1 MPDNAYLQY
10 SVNEL
15 NTAIQQFQNGWRDV
29 RTVTATADNMLN
41 GITAMTIKGT
51 VTGNIQTIDTTYNS
65 ESVTNNPDNEKINVQ
80 IPSNAYYTTSA
91 NLAVDYSAIA
101 NSIGLDS
108 NQIVE
113 GNTILGVPGTAQLST
128 GTVTSISI
136 GNGLSGDNNPITES
150 GTISHAAGTS
160 GTKNVTETNVL
171 LSGITADTF
180 GHIDNVSYITTTSLV
195 ESISNLIASAIST
208 ATVTSIF
215 NQIVT

>member
-29 RTVTATADNMLN
+29 RNVTATSDTMLN
-41 GITAMTIKGT
+41 GITAMTINGA

-113 GNTILGVPGTAQLST
+113 GNTILGIPGTAQLST

-136 GNGLSGDNNPITES
+136 GDGLSGNNNPITES

-160 GTKNVTETNVL
+160 GIKNVTETNVL

-208 ATVTSIF
+208 ATVTNIF

>member
-29 RTVTATADNMLN
+29 RNVTATADNMLN
-41 GITAMTIKGT
+41 GITAMTINGT
-51 VTGNIQTIDTTYNS
+51 VTGNIQTVDTTHDS
-65 ESVTNNPDNEKINVQ
+65 ESVTDNPTDEKINVQ
-80 IPSNAYYTTSA
+80 IPNNAYYTTSA

-101 NSIGLDS
+101 NSISLNS

-113 GNTILGVPGTAQLST
+113 GNTILGISGTAQLST

-136 GNGLSGDNNPITES
+136 GDGLSGNNNPITES

-160 GTKNVTETNVL
+160 GIKNVTETSVI

-180 GHIDNVSYITTTSLV
+180 GHIDNVSYITTTSLA
-195 ESISNLIASAIST
+195 ESISSTIASAIST
-208 ATVTSIF
+208 ETVTSIF
-215 NQIVT
+215 NQIVA